1 MGTDIE
7 CEKGTAGNAGWL
19 VEFRSVA
26 YFKILRRGLKE
37 KFQLLVE
44 QAISDTMHWGLRR
57 LVFSDARVA
66 NELAKLLRDL
76 DVDVLLQPLQKS
88 PD

>member
-37 KFQLLVE
+37 KFQQLVS
-44 QAISDTMHWGLRR
+44 QAISDTMHWSLRR